1 MNIGNIKYFLKE
13 GFKNVW
19 TNGIMSAASVL
30 VMVCCMILTG
40 GAVLLSINLN
50 QALKSIENKNS
61 ITVFLQK
68 GIGHEEAESIGKKI
82 EQTENIFSCE
92 YYSSEQA
99 SEKYKDV
106 LGGLYDVVVQEG
118 ENPFPEAFH
127 VTMKDLSDYDKTVSE
142 LKAIEKVE
150 SVSDRSETATKLS
163 SLNKLISQA
172 GFWIVCS
179 LGMVSLFII
188 SNTIKITMHNR
199 RFEISIMKSV
209 GATNG
214 FIKAP
219 FIVEGIIIGCLA
231 AVISTVVLNFVYN
244 SLVNVVSDIIPFYG
258 INFKNIF
265 WQVFDCFILTGVFF
279 GVVGG
284 LISLRKYL
292 NKEGG
297 DTVAW

>member
-1 MNIGNIKYFLKE
+1 MNTHSLKYFLKE

-19 TNGIMSAASVL
+19 VNGIMSAASVL

-40 GAVLLSINLN
+40 GAMLLSYNLN
-50 QALKSIENKNS
+50 QSLKNIENKNS
-61 ITVFLQK
+61 MTVFLKK
-68 GIGHEEAESIGKKI
+68 GVSPDEVSAIGNQLKEVP
-82 EQTENIFSCE
+82 NILSCE

-106 LGGLYDVVVQEG
+106 LGELYDVVKEG

-127 VTMKDLSDYDKTVSE
+127 ITMKDLSLYNPTINR
-142 LKAIEKVE
+142 LKAIEGVE
-150 SVSDRSETATKLS
+150 SVSDRSETAKKLS
-163 SLNKLISQA
+163 DLNKLITQA
-172 GFWIVCS
+172 GIWIVCS
-179 LGMVSLFII
+179 LGVVSLFII

-219 FIVEGIIIGCLA
+219 FIVEGIVIGFVA
-231 AVISTVVLNFVYN
+231 AIISTLILNVTYN
-244 SLVNVVSDIIPFYG
+244 SLLGVVGGIVPFHG
-258 INFKNIF
+258 IEFKDIF
-265 WQVFDCFILTGVFF
+265 WKVLGCFIAIGIFF

-284 LISLRKYL
+284 MISLRKYL
-292 NKEGG
+292 SKEGG
-297 DTVAW
+297 DVVAW